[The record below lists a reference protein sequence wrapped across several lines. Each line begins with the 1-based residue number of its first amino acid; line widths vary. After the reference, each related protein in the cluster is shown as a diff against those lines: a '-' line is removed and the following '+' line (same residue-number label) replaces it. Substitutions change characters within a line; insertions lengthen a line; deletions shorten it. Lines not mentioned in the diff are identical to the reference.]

1 LIKRNFFKKTRN
13 NNNNNLNPHQQAIKF
28 LSGLNYPGLF
38 DFSYLRKWTLI
49 GILIG
54 IVAGFSAVVF
64 FLSVQFFTELFLGA
78 GAGFVPPLPGGVVGG
93 EGGQQQQHYYYL
105 FIVERPW
112 AFPLITGLG
121 GLLVGLIVNKLAPEA
136 EGHGTDAV
144 IDAFHNKGGEIRTRI
159 PFVKA
164 IASAITLGS
173 GGSGGTEGPTA
184 QITAGLGSMF
194 GRLFKLNSQDK
205 RIAVAAGLGAGIGSI
220 FKVPLGAALFSAE
233 VFYRRDFEV
242 QALLPSLI
250 ASVTGYTIFGFI
262 FGWAPIFSIPKDL
275 VRYIHPESLVLY
287 AILGLVCA
295 AASILYVRTFYAIQK
310 YFFYYSKMK
319 KVPNFLKPAVGG
331 VLVGIIGIWLP
342 QVLGPGYGW
351 LQFAILGNHNLLPL
365 WIILALVL
373 FKMLATS
380 LTIGSGG
387 SAGVFGPSMVIGGL
401 LGAFVGSVCHS
412 FGLFTW
418 IDVSSIS
425 IVGMVAFFS
434 ATAKTPLSTII
445 MGSEMTGGYALLAPM
460 MLATF
465 IAYAVSGQNNS
476 IFKSQVAARSD
487 SPAHNNNNHKEEK

>member
-1 LIKRNFFKKTRN
+1 MIKKTFFKKIN
-13 NNNNNLNPHQQAIKF
+13 NINNNLNPQQAIKF
-28 LSGLNYPGLF
+28 LSGLNSGLF

-54 IVAGFSAVVF
+54 IVAGFSAVLF

-78 GAGFVPPLPGGVVGG
+78 GAGFVPPLPGGD
-93 EGGQQQQHYYYL
+93 QQQHYYYSL
-105 FIVERPW
+105 IVERPW
-112 AFPLITGLG
+112 AFPLISGLG

-164 IASAITLGS
+164 IASALTLGS

-184 QITAGLGSMF
+184 QITAGFGSMF
-194 GRLFKLNSQDK
+194 ARLFKLNSQDK

-295 AASILYVRTFYAIQK
+295 AASIFYVRSFYAIQK
-310 YFFYYSKMK
+310 YFYYKMK
-319 KVPNFLKPAVGG
+319 KVPNFIKPAIGG
-331 VLVGIIGIWLP
+331 VLVGIIAIWLP

-401 LGAFVGSVCHS
+401 LGAFVGSIFHS

-476 IFKSQVAARSD
+476 IFKSQVMARSD
-487 SPAHNNNNHKEEK
+487 SPAHNNSNNKQEEVKKR